1 MAEKGLTTL
10 DKATDSDYLVEIR
23 LLIPIAVRRTLS
35 APSGFTR
42 LPVNIAIANSH
53 QRKTIAKQ

>member
-10 DKATDSDYLVEIR
+10 DRATDSDYLVEIR
-23 LLIPIAVRRTLS
+23 LLILIAVRRILS

-42 LPVNIAIANSH
+42 LPVNITIANSY
-53 QRKTIAKQ
+53 QCKTIAKQ